1 MYYVLLHDLAARTSF
16 IERLKSRSIHG
27 VFHYVP
33 LHSSPYGRT
42 VGRAVGELPVTDAAG
57 DRLVRLPLWLGIEE
71 HQREIVAGVLA
82 SIDEAA
88 AASAGAHG
96 SKPA

>member
-1 MYYVLLHDLAARTSF
+1 
-16 IERLKSRSIHG
+16 
-27 VFHYVP
+27 VP

-71 HQREIVAGVLA
+71 HQRDVVDAVLA
-82 SIDEAA
+82 SIE
-88 AASAGAHG
+88 
-96 SKPA
+96 PA

>member
-1 MYYVLLHDLAARTSF
+1 MYYVLLPDLAARTAF
-16 IERLKSRSIHG
+16 IERLKSRSIHA

-33 LHSSPYGRT
+33 LHSSPYGCA

-57 DRLVRLPLWLGIEE
+57 NRLVRLPLWLGIEE
-71 HQREIVAGVLA
+71 HQRDVIAGVLA

-88 AASAGAHG
+88 AA
-96 SKPA
+96 